1 MDILFQAYCSK
12 HRLFS
17 ERSDDDPDEE
27 LNLTPEDIRR
37 LWAIAALRENLN
49 DNTYCKLIER

>member
-1 MDILFQAYCSK
+1 M
-12 HRLFS
+12 RLVDVVLYARDANQNALLLEIYVS
-17 ERSDDDPDEE
+17 E